1 MMKTLDLPVLSLAI
15 PNINKLDEN
24 NTDNLSYM
32 WTVFSKCKDS
42 LENGRRLENMS
53 WRLWYRESSL

>member
-15 PNINKLDEN
+15 PNIDKLDEN

-32 WTVFSKCKDS
+32 WTGKIKII
-42 LENGRRLENMS
+42 
-53 WRLWYRESSL
+53 